1 MVVFD
6 MDNTLLKGR
15 FIDTCATE
23 YNFSQALS
31 LLRQIDKNPI
41 SLTVR
46 VASFLR
52 GKSKTELLSIAESI
66 PVVDDAISVIGEL
79 KSRGYTIG
87 IISDSYQFVTNFIA
101 EKIGADFSYA
111 NELQF
116 EGEECT
122 GEVLIPSLFH
132 FSENS
137 LCRHQICKT
146 NAILQACNKYE
157 IPLKQCTVIGD
168 SLNDLCL
175 IKNAGIGVAFGDDIA
190 LKEVAA
196 KHIHNGRFSELLNYA
211 V

>member
-15 FIDTCATE
+15 FIDTCAGI
-23 YNFSQALS
+23 YNFSQALN

-52 GKSKTELLSIAESI
+52 GKTKSELLSIVENI
-66 PVVDDAISVIGEL
+66 PVVEDASSVIGEL
-79 KSRGYTIG
+79 KSRGYRIG
-87 IISDSYQFVTNFIA
+87 IISDSYQFITSFVA
-101 EKIGADFSYA
+101 EKLGADFSYG

-146 NAILQACNKYE
+146 NAIIQACNKYKTS
-157 IPLKQCTVIGD
+157 ISQCTVIGD
-168 SLNDLCL
+168 SMNDLCL
-175 IKNAGIGVAFGDDIA
+175 IKNAGMGVAFGNEEA
-190 LKEVAA
+190 LKEAA
-196 KHIHNGRFSELLNYA
+196 GKHIHNGKFEELLNYA